1 MFRFIRYRN
10 KLTEEKRV
18 IGDLNKISK
27 EIKVEFEF
35 VIYNMKV
42 TCPFCD
48 KEHSKRK
55 FTFGIYEDLKCDCG
69 AIITMPKHQQ
79 NTYHNKISKAEISI
93 KKVNKRMTKLNRLLE
108 KIARI

>member
-1 MFRFIRYRN
+1 MI
-10 KLTEEKRV
+10 KLFKKFKVKSPNFKMDNV

-93 KKVNKRMTKLNRLLE
+93 KKVK
-108 KIARI
+108 

>member
-1 MFRFIRYRN
+1 MI
-10 KLTEEKRV
+10 KLFKKFKVRPPKFKIDNV

-42 TCPFCD
+42 TCPFCG

-55 FTFGIYEDLKCDCG
+55 FTFGVYEDLKCDCG

-93 KKVNKRMTKLNRLLE
+93 KKVK
-108 KIARI
+108 